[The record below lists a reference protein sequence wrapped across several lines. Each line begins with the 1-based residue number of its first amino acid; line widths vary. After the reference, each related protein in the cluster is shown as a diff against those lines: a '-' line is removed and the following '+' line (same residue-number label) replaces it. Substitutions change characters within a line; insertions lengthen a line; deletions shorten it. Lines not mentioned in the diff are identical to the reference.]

1 MSTFIGIVN
10 FVSLHNS
17 EGLIYDI
24 IKKKQE
30 YLKIQIADMDKNI
43 EDFNDEIKVLERLGT
58 RNIQELRAIYIEALI
73 EIIPKSVSISI
84 DDTECTFKKLKE
96 DSNFKKLLNQTS
108 LRYYYYHPS
117 YGDNRID
124 TNTTKFSDIENLVD
138 KDYSYLEREQ
148 QIVDWENEKTEILK
162 KQIEELNKEKTKIRS
177 LPLKEVL
184 QRNDNANLLDSE
196 KQNRLIN
203 ILLRNGYIDEDYY
216 DYISHFYEGSLTRED
231 KDFLINVK
239 SQVSSDF
246 NYKLNKV
253 ENLVKKIKD
262 DYFEKEFVLNYNLL
276 DFLLTNSKYKSKL
289 KSTFNIL
296 KNQSDNS
303 KAFIDGYIEEG
314 KNISKFVKLLCEDW
328 KEIWNYIEFESNFS
342 LEKKEAYL
350 KLILEYADISTIK
363 TIGSNSKLI
372 EFISHKKDFLTVI
385 SNQDKIRKIIKE
397 LNPKFHFIDNPEQ
410 TLDLFIFLYEGN
422 FYDINYN
429 MIELILK
436 INCNSENSN
445 LSEANYTTIQNS
457 ECTTLIKYIDD
468 SIQKYILNVFL
479 KLENNTKESEKS
491 ALKLLNNK
499 KLLNSEKEKI
509 ITKEEIII
517 SNLADIEDNDISGLL
532 LKLSKAKP
540 VWPNIIDYYE
550 NNENAVD
557 ENIMLFINNLENAVG
572 LSKPKIPYNSENKEL
587 IQKLSK
593 ELVLNNDIKD
603 ENYSYIMKSI
613 PFRYNHNLQFI
624 ELAKNKIEIL
634 INNGI
639 LSFSVENY
647 ELLKTNADGLHI
659 QFLEYYAEDYITD
672 IDSFELNSTD
682 RLKLLNS
689 ESFIPEQKIEIITNT
704 LESVIIANIN
714 LTNKVCEII
723 ANYSIYDISITL
735 LFHLVIASK
744 NTNNRIT
751 LFNLYSNEFTLDV
764 ITVFLQS
771 LPHPYNEI
779 AIKGKRPLIQN
790 NQVNLVFVLKLKLVG
805 YISKS
810 DIEEKGIRISTF
822 RK

>member
-1 MSTFIGIVN
+1 
-10 FVSLHNS
+10 
-17 EGLIYDI
+17 
-24 IKKKQE
+24 
-30 YLKIQIADMDKNI
+30 MDKNI

-689 ESFIPEQKIEIITNT
+689 ESFI
-704 LESVIIANIN
+704 
-714 LTNKVCEII
+714 
-723 ANYSIYDISITL
+723 
-735 LFHLVIASK
+735 LV
-744 NTNNRIT
+744 
-751 LFNLYSNEFTLDV
+751 
-764 ITVFLQS
+764 
-771 LPHPYNEI
+771 
-779 AIKGKRPLIQN
+779 
-790 NQVNLVFVLKLKLVG
+790 
-805 YISKS
+805 
-810 DIEEKGIRISTF
+810 
-822 RK
+822 

>member
-689 ESFIPEQKIEIITNT
+689 ESFI
-704 LESVIIANIN
+704 
-714 LTNKVCEII
+714 
-723 ANYSIYDISITL
+723 
-735 LFHLVIASK
+735 LV
-744 NTNNRIT
+744 
-751 LFNLYSNEFTLDV
+751 
-764 ITVFLQS
+764 
-771 LPHPYNEI
+771 
-779 AIKGKRPLIQN
+779 
-790 NQVNLVFVLKLKLVG
+790 
-805 YISKS
+805 
-810 DIEEKGIRISTF
+810 
-822 RK
+822 